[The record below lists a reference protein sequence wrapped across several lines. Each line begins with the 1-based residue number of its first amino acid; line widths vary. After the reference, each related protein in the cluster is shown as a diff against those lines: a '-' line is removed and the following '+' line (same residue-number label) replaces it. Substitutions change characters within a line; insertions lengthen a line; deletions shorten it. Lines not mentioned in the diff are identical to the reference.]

1 MEALFAD
8 VAASGLAT
16 AFRRSRWLYAAANT
30 VHVTGIA
37 LLVGAILP
45 LDLRFMGLWKSIP
58 RDGLVRV
65 LVPVAAGGLTVAVVA
80 GLLLFSVRAPDYAGH
95 PVFQIKIILIT
106 VGAASAVATHI
117 VYGLWLPRADD
128 ALLAKVGALSM
139 TCWLGALVA
148 GRLIAFVDA

>member
-1 MEALFAD
+1 VDGLLADIALSD
-8 VAASGLAT
+8 LAT

-30 VHVTGIA
+30 AHITGIA

-45 LDLRFMGLWKSIP
+45 LDLRFMGVWKSIP
-58 RDGLVRV
+58 RGALVRV
-65 LVPVAAGGLTVAVVA
+65 LVPTAAAGLALTVAA
-80 GLLLFSVRAPDYAGH
+80 GLLLFAVRAPEYAGH
-95 PVFQIKIILIT
+95 PVFQVKLALIT
-106 VGAASAVATHI
+106 VGAGSAIATHI
-117 VYGLWLPRADD
+117 VHGLWLPRAGD